1 MAPMRSLSMTILIGC
16 LGCGT
21 SAAPP
26 ADVPQAADEPALDPE
41 AQALVE
47 RLNGWCASYPDECVL
62 FEFPDSSPD
71 RASTGETNGFLGDA
85 KQRLEALGVTC
96 VFDRSTARYGDC
108 RSAVG
113 QPSDPL
119 RCRDDADC
127 SVTSFDCSEC
137 GRCPGDPARA
147 VTAAGLATAME
158 ECERNPPVR
167 NNPQAAAMGLTV
179 PACQPCDGGLIQE
192 FVTLYRAVCRDGS
205 CIAEPYATEPVP
217 PPSDVISPPDTPGPT
232 P

>member
-1 MAPMRSLSMTILIGC
+1 MRSLSMTILIGY

-26 ADVPQAADEPALDPE
+26 ADVPQPADEPTLGPE

-62 FEFPDSSPD
+62 FEFPGSSPE
-71 RASTGETNGFLGDA
+71 RASSGETNGFLGDA

-96 VFDRSTARYGDC
+96 VFDRLTARYGDC
-108 RSAVG
+108 RSAAG
-113 QPSDPL
+113 QPSGPP
-119 RCRDDADC
+119 RCREDAEC
-127 SVTSFDCSEC
+127 VLASVDCSEC
-137 GRCPGDPARA
+137 GRCPGDPPW
-147 VTAAGLATAME
+147 AATPAELVAAEE
-158 ECERNPPVR
+158 ECRTNPPVR
-167 NNPQAAAMGLTV
+167 NNPQAAAIGLAA
-179 PACQPCDGGLIQE
+179 PACQPCDGGPFQE
-192 FVTLYRAVCRDGS
+192 SVTLYRAVCRDGT

-217 PPSDVISPPDTPGPT
+217 PPSDLIPPPDTSTPT